1 MLQKLPIALA
11 LVKAGNTYVNYYIC
25 EIYTIILYICK
36 IPQIKSDKFHIL
48 CIEEKKLLKT

>member
-1 MLQKLPIALA
+1 MLQKLPIALV

-25 EIYTIILYICK
+25 KIYTIILYICK

-48 CIEEKKLLKT
+48 CIEGKKLLKT